1 MAQSAGLGEGHK
13 IILIGNECQQAAKK
27 AGIPVEQA
35 RKPTPDEMC
44 KTLFL
49 ELDWGALK
57 ARRFARLCD
66 GDWRMLRT
74 LAQQLAHI
82 DVENLSEK
90 EFDAALESMA
100 KDRRPLDVVHPSLA
114 AHQLFSGTA
123 QKRGET
129 NQYADYSVMAWA
141 ERNLGTLCG
150 DSIEEMSRMQEAAC
164 HADALVAGGE
174 PTIGLEH
181 FARAAA
187 LTPRAHLRYDFK
199 AYANPWQDVKERPE
213 AAAIRANVDRLRPWA
228 WHEKRRLS
236 EARSDGTCEPTPVAR
251 SRGGAAATKAPP
263 KRKAAKT

>member
-1 MAQSAGLGEGHK
+1 MVKGTK

-35 RKPTPDEMC
+35 RKQTPDEMC
-44 KTLFL
+44 KTLLL

-123 QKRGET
+123 QKRRET
-129 NQYADYSVMAWA
+129 DQYADYSVMAWA

-150 DSIEEMSRMQEAAC
+150 SSIYEMSRMQEAAC
-164 HADALVAGGE
+164 HADVLVAGGE

-181 FARAAA
+181 FTRTAA
-187 LTPRAHLRYDFK
+187 LTLRAHLRYDFK
-199 AYANPWQDVKERPE
+199 AYANPWQDVKEWPE

-236 EARSDGTCEPTPVAR
+236 EAQSDGAGEPTPVPKKAAR

-263 KRKAAKT
+263 KRKVAKT